1 MKTDDNGNILTATRT
16 EIIRH
21 YYAGDLKD
29 LFTLDEYIALLRY
42 QGVKIIDADNQDQN
56 QGGA

>member
-42 QGVKIIDADNQDQN
+42 QGVKIIDADGKDKD
-56 QGGA
+56 